1 MLSKEQFDITA
12 LSSHLFWDVD
22 KNTLNFEEHKLFII
36 QRILEYGLL
45 QDWLLLRK
53 NLSMDEIA
61 SLSQKLRSL
70 DDISLNFIS
79 KLSGTEKETFRCYT
93 TKQSQQKL
101 WPF

>member
-1 MLSKEQFDITA
+1 MDTFDITA

-22 KNTLNFEEHKLFII
+22 KSKLSFEVHKPFII

-45 QDWLLLRK
+45 KDWLLLRK
-53 NLSMDEIA
+53 NLSIEEIA
-61 SLSQKLRSL
+61 TITKSLRSL

-79 KLSGTEKETFRCYT
+79 KISGKSKEDFRCYT
-93 TKQSQQKL
+93 TKPLQKKL